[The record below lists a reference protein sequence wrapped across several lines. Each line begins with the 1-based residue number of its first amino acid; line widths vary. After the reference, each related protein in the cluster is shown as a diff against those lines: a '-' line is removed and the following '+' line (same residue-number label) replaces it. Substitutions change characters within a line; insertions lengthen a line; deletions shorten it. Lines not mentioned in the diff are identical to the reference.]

1 MLLAVL
7 KRFKKMEFSQNCELK
22 IIKKEAFSY
31 SNMKEIRIPSHVT
44 TIGRYAF
51 AGSNLEKFD
60 LEVDSELNSITRSA
74 FSGTFIK
81 NLIHPSSIDEPNDG
95 FCVSTNDLTCI
106 TIIPCMLVGKSNP
119 KIDSLFLPLC

>member
-1 MLLAVL
+1 
-7 KRFKKMEFSQNCELK
+7 
-22 IIKKEAFSY
+22 
-31 SNMKEIRIPSHVT
+31 MKEIRIPSHVT

-60 LEVDSELNSITRSA
+60 LKVDSELNSITRSA

-106 TIIPCMLVGKSNP
+106 TIIQCMLVGKSNP